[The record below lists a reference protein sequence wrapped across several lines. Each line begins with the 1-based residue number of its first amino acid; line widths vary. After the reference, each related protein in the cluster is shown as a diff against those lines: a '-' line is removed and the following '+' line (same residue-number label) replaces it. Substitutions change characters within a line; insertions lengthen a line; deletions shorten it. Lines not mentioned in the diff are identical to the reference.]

1 MVPPRPEAFGVWIR
15 TPAIRS
21 TAMTASAMIRAF
33 WSFAMGPED
42 STQASLGPDR
52 AEARVDRIPVQG
64 VEPGGHVIG
73 ALVLVLQVVGV
84 LPNVD
89 AQDRGHLFHERAV
102 LVGVALD
109 GKLARAI
116 GHKPRPSAAK
126 LSHCGL
132 LELLLERVVA
142 AECVLQRVGDAAVGV
157 AAAAG
162 THDRPED
169 RVVGMAPRVVADHG
183 PDVLGH
189 GVDAPQQVLHGLAAE
204 LGMLLE

>member
-21 TAMTASAMIRAF
+21 TEMTASAMIRAF

-42 STQASLGPDR
+42 FTQASLGPDR

-84 LPNVD
+84 LPHVD
-89 AQDRGHLFHERAV
+89 AQDRRHFFHVRAV

-109 GKLARAI
+109 RELARAI
-116 GHKPRPSAAK
+116 GHQPCPSAAE
-126 LSHCGL
+126 LSHRRF
-132 LELLLERVVA
+132 LELLLEGVVA
-142 AECVLQRVGDAAVGV
+142 AERVLQRVCYATVGV
-157 AAAAG
+157 AAPTRA
-162 THDRPED
+162 HDRPED
-169 RVVGMAPRVVADHG
+169 
-183 PDVLGH
+183 
-189 GVDAPQQVLHGLAAE
+189 
-204 LGMLLE
+204 